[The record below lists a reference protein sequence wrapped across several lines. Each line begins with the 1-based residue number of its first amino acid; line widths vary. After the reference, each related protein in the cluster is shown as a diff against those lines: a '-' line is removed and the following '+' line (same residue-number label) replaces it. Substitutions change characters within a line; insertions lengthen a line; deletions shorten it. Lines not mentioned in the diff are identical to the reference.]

1 MLALTLLTPADVA
14 RAVADRARARRV
26 ALGLTQA
33 EVAERVGVG
42 LSSLRRFE
50 ATGKIAFDALV
61 RLAFV
66 LDAVEELGGLFP
78 EPPFASLDEVV
89 SRPARR
95 RGLRK
100 GRAAG

>member
-1 MLALTLLTPADVA
+1 MLTLSLMGPGDVA
-14 RAVADRARARRV
+14 RTVAGRARARRV

-33 EVAERVGVG
+33 EVAERIGIG

-50 ATGKIAFDALV
+50 STGKIAFDALV

-66 LDAVEELGGLFP
+66 LDSVETFGGLFP
-78 EPPFASLDEVV
+78 EPEFRSLDEVV
-89 SRPARR
+89 SRPQRQ

-100 GRAAG
+100 RGGRR